1 MGRRAQDAAHRDRAR
16 RTRRSNPRARSRELR
31 VRKNVRSDRESIEV
45 PTRHEEVS
53 VERVLLSGE
62 TSEAELG
69 EDEVVVMPV
78 ELYEIGEA
86 SYLVVDGHPRVSVAP
101 TTTCQR

>member
-1 MGRRAQDAAHRDRAR
+1 METEQRTYGIPKWAA
-16 RTRRSNPRARSRELR
+16 ELR

-62 TSEAELG
+62 TSEAEIG
-69 EDEVVVMPV
+69 EDEVVVPV
-78 ELYEIGEA
+78 EL
-86 SYLVVDGHPRVSVAP
+86 
-101 TTTCQR
+101 

>member
-1 MGRRAQDAAHRDRAR
+1 
-16 RTRRSNPRARSRELR
+16 
-31 VRKNVRSDRESIEV
+31 V

-62 TSEAELG
+62 ASEAEIG
-69 EDEVVVMPV
+69 EDEAVIPV
-78 ELYEIGEA
+78 ELYKIGEA
-86 SYLVVDGHPRVSVAP
+86 SYFDVGMATIESLLPA